1 MINRLNFR
9 FAAILLLSILIY
21 GFPFHLGGFGLRLFF
36 AIVILIIL
44 IDLIRII
51 WKQEDKSARNS
62 LLMGLLNSFV
72 LFHLALIYS
81 YLMFEA
87 TTTLIVG
94 VVLGGIL
101 YLLITNRMKQVF

>member
-9 FAAILLLSILIY
+9 FAAILLLSFLIY
-21 GFPFHLGGFGLRLFF
+21 GVPFHLGGFRLRLFF
-36 AIVILIIL
+36 AVMILIIL
-44 IDLIRII
+44 VDLIRII

-62 LLMGLLNSFV
+62 ILMGLLNSFV
-72 LFHLALIYS
+72 LFHLVLIYS

-94 VVLGGIL
+94 GVLGAIL
-101 YLLITNRMKQVF
+101 YLLITNRMRRAF